1 MAFVGGGAAVRRQPL
16 FSAMKQPSLI
26 KQLRGILA
34 EYPDGGQILKEL
46 IQNAEDAGA
55 REVKILFDAGSTSR
69 DAVDQEPEFTKF
81 FQTPALCVYNDAV
94 FTDQDWEGIKMI
106 YSSIKEEDK
115 SKVGRFGLGFK
126 SVFHITDYPCI
137 ISGDQMLL
145 IDPQKPPERVNAR
158 FEIPGLHDP
167 WEGLDMNDF
176 YKGLGG
182 HFGIDHSMIND
193 GRYSGT
199 LFWFPLRKRPSPLSE
214 NLYDERK
221 ILDLFDGLKSEAPSI
236 LIFLRSLESLSI
248 YTATENDHSTKV
260 LKSQKKK
267 HLSLH
272 VSIKNAK
279 DHVRQSR
286 EKFYAKMETNRSD
299 VASMTD
305 YCIEITDKARVTDHH
320 WVVLNYFAGNFAS
333 ERFQTLIDDKDLSMS
348 PCVSIAVSLDRINQP
363 FEGHIYCFMP
373 LPKEGSKLTGLS
385 FHVNGFFALSQNRH
399 HMKWVTDEQKMQ
411 KVFDKNVLWNQYM
424 VNEALPKAFQVI
436 YLSLVRRAKQNGN
449 SITDVMNVY
458 RLLPNV
464 NNVLDKWRKFI
475 YNALSLVK
483 PEKILFCRDLNDWIS
498 LQKSVF
504 ASFDNLPRHLE
515 HVRSSVKECLKCMG
529 HYLVEVPHEIVSTF
543 KLIFPRQ
550 VTDVTPML
558 LAGYMRQNIKYIEL
572 DDKTKFNILDYLVSD
587 GDSTKL
593 ESLHLILLASR
604 EWAAFSQQGKPI
616 YICNENIV
624 SLFPWMANRFL
635 APDAHS
641 TSTET
646 FCVSGLF
653 QLREFTD
660 SEMKTFLQKTMS
672 KNLDITSTVSKTSPI
687 NIQWLEKVWRVIG
700 GNIDK
705 FASLPLVPYL
715 QSGRFLSRYTVKLI
729 PLSTP
734 FLVVAAC
741 RGATVPNELVRPLN
755 LLGMTVLPDVP
766 PFVHQYAAHIL
777 KWPYTEKL
785 VQILNGIAAS
795 SNQWSFIDKFNK
807 SSSNEDKVAL
817 FKFLT
822 RSSTLNEHGK
832 SFITS
837 LNIFPVVH
845 DGIMNTSFGDLRA
858 VNSFVEQSVLDNVPR
873 NVPLP
878 YPCVLGED
886 QQGRFL
892 QTLGLKELTL
902 EIFFEEKLTIMSAKG
917 FTEETKLTMISF
929 LSNIQ
934 LFKRNY
940 RLLGLAAFIPFLL
953 KGKVR
958 VKASDLF
965 DSLDRNVERLFVG
978 QDNLYENKNE
988 LNKSHDELKMI
999 GLKGYNDIS
1008 VDEIYTVAKTL
1019 DSWSR
1024 NNNHLDDIVEKAKA
1038 FQEYIEKHPEI
1049 LQKGLRSGKKTFGEA
1064 ILNLQCFT
1072 NFKEMFDGA
1081 DELCKQ
1087 SFSLSMPSNLKL
1099 THHWKL
1105 VCLVRPVVETHCRCL
1120 AMFYQW
1126 HEQPSV
1132 DDVLENLNRVKTVM
1146 TRGQYVQTLRLMV
1159 AEAFQYLHKKL
1170 KESID
1175 RRQTFVQN
1183 ALVWTEEGFCV
1194 PDKAILLREDV
1205 SSINFS
1211 PYFKFIPREFKYMRD
1226 LFVGIGCNLT
1236 EDKHVLAHFL
1246 HDIRK
1251 TYLKRVLATNT
1262 EFDRARVVS
1271 ALDRLASKDIDKD
1284 WLKENVIVLIDSPE
1298 NQIKFASITD
1308 CVYDDEPEMFDE
1320 TCTEEAKLKQVHPSL
1335 SKQTV
1340 VKLGVKSVAHRTLL
1354 DAEDIGF
1361 EEWGQREKLTDRL
1374 NKLLTNGYTDGLSVP
1389 KELIQNADDA
1399 HATEVSFLYDERRN
1413 DDAKK
1418 RLFSKQLD
1426 ECQGPALWVHNN
1438 AVFSANDLRNIT
1450 KLNGETK
1457 TSKTT
1462 IGKFGLGFCSVYN
1475 LTDVPSFISGK
1486 NLVMFDPNETY
1497 IQEVRARPS
1506 TGIKVPLSKRL
1517 IIRRHEDQF
1526 KPFEGV
1532 FGCKV
1537 LDESFQSYDN
1547 TLFRLPLR
1555 TSHQAGVSKISRK
1568 VYSREE
1574 VKELL
1579 TMIMKTAGNHLLFCQ
1594 NVKKVN
1600 IYHLVDG
1607 KSPSE
1612 SRLCFTVQKS
1622 LLTCQHIGTN
1632 IVEQAENLFA
1642 RKVNLSSNQTIRIRQ
1657 QCLTIDLWTKSKQR
1671 QYENET
1677 DWIVTWY
1684 MSSDIKYQSGHLKSM
1699 LPLTAIASPV
1709 DIGRKNAMFLK
1720 DLPFGF
1726 YKEGHLFCFLPLP
1739 VTSGLQVH
1747 INGFF
1752 SVTSDRRG
1760 LSLANEDDKSNKL
1773 DIHWN
1778 KALLTTSAVKAFT
1791 CHLLSI
1797 ITTCDI
1803 VDIYSLFPEECKEI
1817 VTSFV
1822 SSFYQ
1827 NIVQCNSKLFKG
1839 ESQYYSFNEIQMLD
1853 ESVCHEKA
1861 LLEVIYNMLNGIQ
1874 RNDMKVV
1881 VKIPNF
1887 VLRKLLK
1894 YNATEL
1900 EKVNQSVISMTHV
1913 MKIFLQTI
1921 TSTYWMG
1928 KDDQRNLLLQHTV
1941 IHGNNEIRQMLK
1953 EIPCFPTEPWGLLR
1967 KITELVSPSSTIAKL
1982 FRVSDE
1988 RFISNNSGLRQEYF
2002 VSKLVDLGMQE
2013 KFLSP
2018 LLLLDRCLSIS
2029 KYIEECTECCKMQIQ
2044 RVLRYLLSLHDIKEL
2059 EKSHEIEKIRQTPF
2073 LPVLSKPKDWVFSW
2087 NADASNKLIIGKDIT
2102 CQNHTYTSN
2111 PPIVIGNPM
2120 DLFSFDRS
2128 YIGSVQFIYN
2138 ESFSSQVRLP
2148 PAMKMLLNIRD
2159 KVSVGILL
2167 EQLGCL
2173 ADEASTL
2180 NQYFNKMT
2188 QHICDSVY
2196 ESLDALIIN
2205 MEDNCFQ
2212 KLAME
2217 MCAEILTKPIIL
2229 IGKDLVCP
2237 KNVALNMKT
2246 SSPPDLYCPQNL
2258 PLSQLR
2264 VFQKFGMKTHF
2275 RVVDIVHVLN
2285 EKKMKWYGKPC
2296 LEIQNILNLLVNL
2309 EDCMTTEGKSYD
2321 DFEEFHDIII
2331 APDVNK
2337 YLHPTFMLAVE
2348 DVDIVSLEGLLL
2360 MHGDISQNLAK
2371 SVGVKTKKIQ
2381 FMQRISTV
2389 IPFGQCEKLTT
2400 RLNGLLKDYPCD
2412 ESIMKELI
2420 QNSDD
2425 AGATEIHFIKF
2436 YGGNDE
2442 RESLEHHGQNLPA
2455 LCVYND
2461 SYFREGDFKGI
2472 KNLGEGSKSNDP
2484 TKTGQF
2490 GVGFNAV
2497 YHLTDCPSFIT
2508 KGPDM
2513 PSGGEL
2519 VMFDPL
2525 LRYIGEYSGNEYGI
2539 RVEMKHLLEQYP
2551 GTLSNYPPLKGQVGT
2566 MFRLPL
2572 RTDGSPISNHV
2583 LTEQQLDI
2591 LFEKFTQA
2599 AGNCLHFL
2607 KNIKCIKFMTCFN
2620 NDLKKLF
2627 SVETQMSQTDTKKRS
2642 SFFRKVHSTCL
2653 QHENKL
2659 QNTRIEQFSTTY
2671 KMVIKNSKGNAIPWL
2686 IVQNFGIKQNERE
2699 IDPHITK
2706 AFDEGELGLLPL
2718 GGVSM
2723 QLCETDPRAYI
2734 TSHIDQHKTPSDPKH
2749 EAFAGIAYCFLP
2761 LPVNTG
2767 MPFNINGHFALDR
2780 GRRSLWDEGYRKSWN
2795 EYILKKIISEALKSA
2810 LVYMQKY
2817 WVENYK
2823 DLMTNTIAIRV
2834 CLSLYYNNWP
2844 RYASAKDDDW
2854 KYFVKAFYGKVFSSQ
2869 YTIFALPNR
2878 TEIPNKQKKR
2888 KVQCA
2893 IQWVGPARNNT
2904 DTTGGIFNIVYQYIS
2919 RANMF
2924 TRENAKDVELTIA
2937 RLGWQ
2942 LISKVPSDILETLT
2956 LTECTEAVYTDPK
2969 FLLTVIKQENRY
2981 DLPLTDTV
2989 YKTPQLLQVCSGL
3002 CGSKRHLKKKLLHY
3016 LLVCLMT
3023 IL

>member
-1 MAFVGGGAAVRRQPL
+1 
-16 FSAMKQPSLI
+16 
-26 KQLRGILA
+26 
-34 EYPDGGQILKEL
+34 
-46 IQNAEDAGA
+46 
-55 REVKILFDAGSTSR
+55 
-69 DAVDQEPEFTKF
+69 
-81 FQTPALCVYNDAV
+81 TPALCVYNDAV

-299 VASMTD
+299 VA
-305 YCIEITDKARVTDHH
+305 
-320 WVVLNYFAGNFAS
+320 N
-333 ERFQTLIDDKDLSMS
+333 
-348 PCVSIAVSLDRINQP
+348 
-363 FEGHIYCFMP
+363 
-373 LPKEGSKLTGLS
+373 
-385 FHVNGFFALSQNRH
+385 
-399 HMKWVTDEQKMQ
+399 
-411 KVFDKNVLWNQYM
+411 
-424 VNEALPKAFQVI
+424 
-436 YLSLVRRAKQNGN
+436 
-449 SITDVMNVY
+449 
-458 RLLPNV
+458 
-464 NNVLDKWRKFI
+464 
-475 YNALSLVK
+475 
-483 PEKILFCRDLNDWIS
+483 
-498 LQKSVF
+498 
-504 ASFDNLPRHLE
+504 
-515 HVRSSVKECLKCMG
+515 
-529 HYLVEVPHEIVSTF
+529 
-543 KLIFPRQ
+543 
-550 VTDVTPML
+550 VTPML

-755 LLGMTVLPDVP
+755 LL
-766 PFVHQYAAHIL
+766 
-777 KWPYTEKL
+777 
-785 VQILNGIAAS
+785 
-795 SNQWSFIDKFNK
+795 
-807 SSSNEDKVAL
+807 
-817 FKFLT
+817 
-822 RSSTLNEHGK
+822 
-832 SFITS
+832 
-837 LNIFPVVH
+837 
-845 DGIMNTSFGDLRA
+845 
-858 VNSFVEQSVLDNVPR
+858 
-873 NVPLP
+873 
-878 YPCVLGED
+878 
-886 QQGRFL
+886 
-892 QTLGLKELTL
+892 
-902 EIFFEEKLTIMSAKG
+902 
-917 FTEETKLTMISF
+917 
-929 LSNIQ
+929 
-934 LFKRNY
+934 
-940 RLLGLAAFIPFLL
+940 
-953 KGKVR
+953 
-958 VKASDLF
+958 
-965 DSLDRNVERLFVG
+965 
-978 QDNLYENKNE
+978 
-988 LNKSHDELKMI
+988 
-999 GLKGYNDIS
+999 
-1008 VDEIYTVAKTL
+1008 DEIYTVAKTL

-1600 IYHLVDG
+1600 IYHLVD
-1607 KSPSE
+1607 
-1612 SRLCFTVQKS
+1612 
-1622 LLTCQHIGTN
+1622 
-1632 IVEQAENLFA
+1632 
-1642 RKVNLSSNQTIRIRQ
+1642 
-1657 QCLTIDLWTKSKQR
+1657 
-1671 QYENET
+1671 
-1677 DWIVTWY
+1677 
-1684 MSSDIKYQSGHLKSM
+1684 
-1699 LPLTAIASPV
+1699 
-1709 DIGRKNAMFLK
+1709 
-1720 DLPFGF
+1720 
-1726 YKEGHLFCFLPLP
+1726 
-1739 VTSGLQVH
+1739 
-1747 INGFF
+1747 
-1752 SVTSDRRG
+1752 
-1760 LSLANEDDKSNKL
+1760 
-1773 DIHWN
+1773 
-1778 KALLTTSAVKAFT
+1778 
-1791 CHLLSI
+1791 
-1797 ITTCDI
+1797 
-1803 VDIYSLFPEECKEI
+1803 
-1817 VTSFV
+1817 
-1822 SSFYQ
+1822 
-1827 NIVQCNSKLFKG
+1827 
-1839 ESQYYSFNEIQMLD
+1839 
-1853 ESVCHEKA
+1853 
-1861 LLEVIYNMLNGIQ
+1861 
-1874 RNDMKVV
+1874 
-1881 VKIPNF
+1881 
-1887 VLRKLLK
+1887 
-1894 YNATEL
+1894 
-1900 EKVNQSVISMTHV
+1900 
-1913 MKIFLQTI
+1913 
-1921 TSTYWMG
+1921 
-1928 KDDQRNLLLQHTV
+1928 
-1941 IHGNNEIRQMLK
+1941 
-1953 EIPCFPTEPWGLLR
+1953 
-1967 KITELVSPSSTIAKL
+1967 
-1982 FRVSDE
+1982 
-1988 RFISNNSGLRQEYF
+1988 
-2002 VSKLVDLGMQE
+2002 
-2013 KFLSP
+2013 
-2018 LLLLDRCLSIS
+2018 
-2029 KYIEECTECCKMQIQ
+2029 
-2044 RVLRYLLSLHDIKEL
+2044 
-2059 EKSHEIEKIRQTPF
+2059 
-2073 LPVLSKPKDWVFSW
+2073 
-2087 NADASNKLIIGKDIT
+2087 
-2102 CQNHTYTSN
+2102 
-2111 PPIVIGNPM
+2111 
-2120 DLFSFDRS
+2120 
-2128 YIGSVQFIYN
+2128 
-2138 ESFSSQVRLP
+2138 
-2148 PAMKMLLNIRD
+2148 
-2159 KVSVGILL
+2159 
-2167 EQLGCL
+2167 
-2173 ADEASTL
+2173 
-2180 NQYFNKMT
+2180 
-2188 QHICDSVY
+2188 
-2196 ESLDALIIN
+2196 
-2205 MEDNCFQ
+2205 
-2212 KLAME
+2212 
-2217 MCAEILTKPIIL
+2217 
-2229 IGKDLVCP
+2229 
-2237 KNVALNMKT
+2237 
-2246 SSPPDLYCPQNL
+2246 
-2258 PLSQLR
+2258 
-2264 VFQKFGMKTHF
+2264 
-2275 RVVDIVHVLN
+2275 
-2285 EKKMKWYGKPC
+2285 
-2296 LEIQNILNLLVNL
+2296 
-2309 EDCMTTEGKSYD
+2309 DCMTTEGKSYD

-2642 SFFRKVHSTCL
+2642 NPVEPFLLLPETVRPEILTDYVQEVVVTDGMEMLESSDADNWETSAFPSPGTYVEPRFFPFMVQGIMPFKR
-2653 QHENKL
+2653 HEYMYAAL
-2659 QNTRIEQFSTTY
+2659 
-2671 KMVIKNSKGNAIPWL
+2671 
-2686 IVQNFGIKQNERE
+2686 E
-2699 IDPHITK
+2699 IDNEHVNDETDRDDDMEDEMFIYVHIVHEIRNPNEISQLSTRYVVNVGNRFENRVEVPIYRLYKFLPQQQDNGQDIVEYDSEPVGSLPFDDNCRRIRDILREAFKLPLKDRK
-2706 AFDEGELGLLPL
+2706 AVIRRLIKKWYPDKNEGREEYCTRVFNYMKDVILRLERGENIEGEINAATGMSEPDMSDSCYRDTATTAYNLGARYARGFKENIDDYNRSNRQGNYAHRSSNTCARPSVGESKRWLR
-2718 GGVSM
+2718 
-2723 QLCETDPRAYI
+2723 QAKRDF
-2734 TSHIDQHKTPSDPKH
+2734 TSARTALECSEHSSKPCYNWICFICHQARRFEENLQIAGHSYFRLRYPDSVYGNDIPSDV
-2749 EAFAGIAYCFLP
+2749 F
-2761 LPVNTG
+2761 
-2767 MPFNINGHFALDR
+2767 D
-2780 GRRSLWDEGYRKSWN
+2780 
-2795 EYILKKIISEALKSA
+2795 
-2810 LVYMQKY
+2810 
-2817 WVENYK
+2817 
-2823 DLMTNTIAIRV
+2823 
-2834 CLSLYYNNWP
+2834 
-2844 RYASAKDDDW
+2844 KDDAEFAVEATERILDMVDD
-2854 KYFVKAFYGKVFSSQ
+2854 FVQ
-2869 YTIFALPNR
+2869 
-2878 TEIPNKQKKR
+2878 
-2888 KVQCA
+2888 
-2893 IQWVGPARNNT
+2893 
-2904 DTTGGIFNIVYQYIS
+2904 
-2919 RANMF
+2919 
-2924 TRENAKDVELTIA
+2924 
-2937 RLGWQ
+2937 
-2942 LISKVPSDILETLT
+2942 
-2956 LTECTEAVYTDPK
+2956 
-2969 FLLTVIKQENRY
+2969 
-2981 DLPLTDTV
+2981 
-2989 YKTPQLLQVCSGL
+2989 
-3002 CGSKRHLKKKLLHY
+3002 
-3016 LLVCLMT
+3016 
-3023 IL
+3023 